1 MSYLFY
7 IDSVEKIVLRPEALK
22 LKEELRVL
30 SDKEIYFII
39 MYCDY
44 HSPYHQLPEI
54 QRRNNSIWEAFGD
67 NVPNILDKPKIK
79 AAIEAYTALQYN
91 DKIELINRYRTKLD
105 RISQRFLSPEHDDD
119 SPQSNTN
126 LMKTISQ
133 LREAIRELEQE
144 VSQEMKDEGQIKGD
158 STLSWLENMQ
168 ANSDRYDSI
177 LKAAKKRKDDK

>member
-7 IDSVEKIVLRPEALK
+7 VDSTEKIVLRPEALK

-30 SDKEIYFII
+30 NDKEIYFII

-54 QRRNNSIWEAFGD
+54 QRRNNAIWEAFGD

-79 AAIEAYTALQYN
+79 AAVAAYTALQYN

-105 RISQRFLSPEHDDD
+105 RISQRFLSPEYDDG
-119 SPQSNTN
+119 SPTSNSN

-133 LREAIRELEQE
+133 LRDAIRELEQE
-144 VSQEMKDEGQIKGD
+144 VAQEMKDEGQIKGD
-158 STLSWLENMQ
+158 SELSLLEDYLTRNI
-168 ANSDRYDSI
+168 DRYEAI
-177 LKAAKKRKDDK
+177 MKGKRK

>member
-7 IDSVEKIVLRPEALK
+7 IDSVEKVVLRPEALK

-30 SDKEIYFII
+30 NGKEIYFIV

-54 QRRNNSIWEAFGD
+54 QRRNNAMWEAFGE
-67 NVPNILDKPKIK
+67 NMSELISKPKIK

-119 SPQSNTN
+119 SPTSNSN

-133 LREAIRELEQE
+133 LRDAIRELEQE
-144 VSQEMKDEGQIKGD
+144 VAQEMKDEGQIKGD
-158 STLSWLENMQ
+158 SELSFLEVLQ
-168 ANSDRYDSI
+168 ANESRYEAI
-177 LKAAKKRKDDK
+177 KNGTKNGVKK

>member
-7 IDSVEKIVLRPEALK
+7 VDEKDKLVLRPEALK

-30 SDKEIYFII
+30 NKDEIYFIV

-54 QRRNNSIWEAFGD
+54 QRRNNAMWEAFGE
-67 NVPNILDKPKIK
+67 NMPNLLEKPKIK

-105 RISQRFLSPEHDDD
+105 RISQRFLSPEYDDD
-119 SPQSNTN
+119 SPSSNSN

-133 LREAIRELEQE
+133 LRDAIRELEQE
-144 VSQEMKDEGQIKGD
+144 VAQEMKDEGQIKGD
-158 STLSWLENMQ
+158 SALSWLENMQ
-168 ANSDRYDSI
+168 ANSERYDSI
-177 LKAAKKRKDDK
+177 MKASKKQTAK